1 MFAPSLRPHYRD
13 FLTTM
18 GSADISQFV
27 VTTADGTA
35 CEISTLKVRAL
46 FPHLPATFTGTSS
59 NFWASSL
66 LADLPVFPSLV
77 CGSCSSGQGFP
88 TASFRFHLTMDTLA
102 VQLCTSSL
110 PTRTRDLHP
119 LERAHGAQTQKNSEM
134 DHHLRAQALHSSIKI
149 TVPSSSFI
157 QTILSAPESHRI
169 MPLGPRALPP
179 VGNRTLP

>member
-1 MFAPSLRPHYRD
+1 
-13 FLTTM
+13 M

-77 CGSCSSGQGFP
+77 CGSCSSGQGF
-88 TASFRFHLTMDTLA
+88 AYSFLQIPPHDGHPCCLA
-102 VQLCTSSL
+102 IHFPL
-110 PTRTRDLHP
+110 PGYVRDFHP
-119 LERAHGAQTQKNSEM
+119 LERAHGAQTKKSHIFFRYDSHNCYYCS
-134 DHHLRAQALHSSIKI
+134 DYSTRRTATIGLYAAFPLILIPSFALLAC
-149 TVPSSSFI
+149 
-157 QTILSAPESHRI
+157 TIC
-169 MPLGPRALPP
+169 PP
-179 VGNRTLP
+179 PM